1 MKYRSLII
9 FLFIFGNL
17 PYSSGQEFQIAG
29 FIYDRQTGK
38 SVAGCNVAFSGQ
50 KKKQTITDE
59 RGFFCFYP
67 NMELL
72 KTNLVLHISHIN
84 YVSRKVEVIG
94 KDTLQIY
101 LDFHN
106 NELKEVTVYSA
117 YKGTN
122 KGNEYTYTPIEA
134 SSTISIVGEPDVI
147 RHISAMP
154 GVSQGMEGT
163 LGLFVRGGNNGSNS
177 IVFNNVPIY
186 SITHLGMF
194 STFSPDVISESS
206 FYLGGMPAEQGNFS
220 SSLITVDTRKHY
232 GEPLQGKISV
242 SPYLTGGYLSL
253 PLKKEKMSVQVSGRT
268 SLLPFF
274 LDLFVKPNGNDSEK
288 LKAQL
293 LDFTTLADWKMN
305 EKNNLNLMFYTA
317 NDYFDYRIENSQNKL
332 NWAAVP
338 SNSDGTAGYP
348 QS

>member
-1 MKYRSLII
+1 MGIVAIAVMNYRSLII

-17 PYSSGQEFQIAG
+17 SYSFGQQFSIAG
-29 FIYDRQTGK
+29 FVYDRKTGK
-38 SVAGCNVAFSGQ
+38 PVADCHIVFSEQ
-50 KKKQTITDE
+50 KKTQTVTDE
-59 RGFFCFYP
+59 RGFFCSYP
-67 NMELL
+67 NGKLSI
-72 KTNLVLHISHIN
+72 TNLTLHISHIN
-84 YVSRKVEVIG
+84 YVSRNIEITDN
-94 KDTLQIY
+94 DTLQIY
-101 LDFHN
+101 LDSRS
-106 NELKEVTVYSA
+106 NELKEVIVYSA

-122 KGNEYTYTPIEA
+122 KGNEYTYTPMEA
-134 SSTISIVGEPDVI
+134 LATISIVGEPDVI

-163 LGLFVRGGNNGSNS
+163 LGLFVRGSNNGSNS

-194 STFSPDVISESS
+194 STFPPDVISESS

-232 GEPLQGKISV
+232 GEPLQGKMSV

-253 PLKKEKMSVQVSGRT
+253 PLMKEKMSVQVSGRT

-274 LDLFVKPNGNDSEK
+274 LDLFVKPNGNNREK

-293 LDFTTLADWKMN
+293 LDFTALADWKMD
-305 EKNNLNLMFYTA
+305 EKT
-317 NDYFDYRIENSQNKL
+317 I
-332 NWAAVP
+332 
-338 SNSDGTAGYP
+338 
-348 QS
+348 